1 MFGKLIRSVY
11 AFPQAMTE
19 ENDNH
24 KDVFAHF
31 GLAAYYAQCFE
42 MEIKNIFMLSIRANH
57 RTLPPDFFEQCEA
70 ALDQQTLGTLVRD
83 IRKVV
88 SFDEGCASAV
98 ATALSNRNRL
108 MHGFYERHAI
118 DMLSHHGR
126 DAAIAELETYT
137 ETFKVA
143 DAVGR
148 SVSGALCKV
157 LGISEQLLAAELKR
171 MKQQAASSKRG
182 ED

>member
-1 MFGKLIRSVY
+1 
-11 AFPQAMTE
+11 MTE

-42 MEIKNIFMLSIRANH
+42 MELKNIFMLSIRANH
-57 RTLPPDFFEQCEA
+57 HVLPPDFFDQCGA
-70 ALDQQTLGTLVRD
+70 TLDKQNLGTLVRD

-88 SFDEGCASAV
+88 SFDEGSASALD
-98 ATALSNRNRL
+98 TALHNRNRL
-108 MHGFYERHAI
+108 MHGFYERHTT

-126 DAAIAELETYT
+126 ISAIAELEAYT
-137 ETFKVA
+137 KSFKIA

-157 LGISEQLLAAELKR
+157 LGISEQLLETELEK
-171 MKQQAASSKRG
+171 MNQQASSSEPG
-182 ED
+182 NA